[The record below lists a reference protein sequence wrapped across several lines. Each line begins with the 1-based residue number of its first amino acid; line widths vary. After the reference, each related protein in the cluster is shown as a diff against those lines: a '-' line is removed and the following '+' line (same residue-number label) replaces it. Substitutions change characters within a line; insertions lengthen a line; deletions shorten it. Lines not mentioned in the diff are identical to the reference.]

1 MIPDFK
7 ETIRSMNPS
16 SACFDKLVTLQV
28 NVGDKCNQ
36 CCEHCHL
43 TAGPEGHKMMQ
54 EDVMEKI
61 IHFLSYYRGLVL
73 DITGGCPELNP
84 RFKSFVERVHGFASC
99 VMVRTNLTVLT
110 DDGMEWIPP
119 WYREQGV
126 ILIGSLPCYTEENV
140 NRQRG
145 NGVFKKSIA
154 ALKKLNELGYG
165 TDLEL
170 NLIYNPSSDC
180 LPAPQ
185 HQLEE
190 DYRRQLLTQHGI
202 CFSNLFT
209 IVNVPLGRF
218 KNYLEACGRT
228 ESYFKLLVDNFNPAT
243 VETIMCRTLINVDW
257 QGILYNCDFN
267 QASGLP
273 MRNSNGAIITIDTIQ
288 EALESGHEIVTGEH
302 CYSCTA
308 GAGSSCTGVLVSDA
322 YGT

>member
-7 ETIRSMNPS
+7 EAVRKMNPC

-43 TAGPEGHKMMQ
+43 TAGPEGHNMMPQ
-54 EDVMEKI
+54 DVMEKI
-61 IHFLSYYRGLVL
+61 INFLSHYRGLVL

-84 RFKSFVERVHGFASC
+84 HLKSFVERVHGFASR
-99 VMVRTNLTVLT
+99 VMVRTNLTILT
-110 DDGMEWIPP
+110 EEGMDWIPS
-119 WYREQGV
+119 WYKEQGV
-126 ILIGSLPCYTEENV
+126 VLIASLPCYTEKNV

-145 NGVFKKSIA
+145 NGVFEKSIE

-165 TDLEL
+165 SALEL
-170 NLIYNPSSDC
+170 NLIYNPSTDS

-185 HQLEE
+185 QQLEE
-190 DYRRQLLTQHGI
+190 DYRHHLFTQYGI
-202 CFSNLFT
+202 GFSNLFT

-218 KNYLEACGRT
+218 KNYLESCGRT
-228 ESYFKLLVDNFNPAT
+228 EDYFKLLVNNFNPET
-243 VETIMCRTLINVDW
+243 VENIMCRTLINVDW
-257 QGILYNCDFN
+257 RGIVYNCDFN

-273 MRNSNGAIITIDTIQ
+273 MRNRNGAIITIDSIG
-288 EALESGHEIVTGEH
+288 EVLERGPEIVMGEH

-308 GAGSSCTGVLVSDA
+308 GSGSSCTGVLV
-322 YGT
+322 